1 MTHLT
6 EEHMVLH
13 YYGETGDRRS
23 TDAHLAECEPC
34 RRAFDELSAVL
45 QAMTGAD
52 VPERGESYGA
62 EVWARIQ
69 PKLEENLSRRGS
81 GWRARLHENLS
92 GSGLLT
98 LFTWPRLAAAGAL
111 ATLLVAAFLAGRYYP
126 TPAAPTAPAAP
137 ATASA
142 TPTPTAVRE
151 RILLVAVGE
160 HLDRSQMVLA
170 ELTNRDATAPADISA
185 EQDWARDL
193 VASNRLYRQ
202 AATRDG
208 NTAMAGVLDEL
219 ERVLVDIANGPATAS
234 PADLEQLRDRLEAQG
249 IVFKV
254 RVLGSQ
260 IKKDASRPL
269 AAAAPSP
276 L

>member
-6 EEHMVLH
+6 EDDMVLH
-13 YYGETGDRRS
+13 YYGEAGDMKS
-23 TDAHLAECEPC
+23 AGAHLAECEAC
-34 RRAFDELSAVL
+34 RREFEELSAAL

-52 VPERGESYGA
+52 VPERGASYGA

-69 PKLEENLSRRGS
+69 PQLDALEMQPWPRRL
-81 GWRARLHENLS
+81 AAF
-92 GSGLLT
+92 
-98 LFTWPRLAAAGAL
+98 FTWPRVAAAGAL
-111 ATLLVAAFLAGRYYP
+111 ATLLVAAFVAGRHFAP
-126 TPAAPTAPAAP
+126 PAPPAAPVRADAAP
-137 ATASA
+137 A
-142 TPTPTAVRE
+142 PTAVRE
-151 RILLVAVGE
+151 RILLIAVGE

-170 ELTNRDATAPADISA
+170 ELSNMDATGPVDISA

-202 AATRDG
+202 TAARDG
-208 NTAMAGVLDEL
+208 NTAVAGVLDEL

-234 PADLEQLRDRLEAQG
+234 PADLERLRDRLETQG
-249 IVFKV
+249 LSFRV
-254 RVLGSQ
+254 RILGSQ

-269 AAAAPSP
+269 AAPAPST

>member
-6 EEHMVLH
+6 EDDMVLH
-13 YYGETGDRRS
+13 YYGEAGDLRS
-23 TDAHLAECEPC
+23 ADAHLAECEAC
-34 RRAFDELSAVL
+34 RRTFEELSAAL
-45 QAMTGAD
+45 QAMTGVD

-69 PKLEENLSRRGS
+69 PRLDQQKLDQPETSSWAQPLG
-81 GWRARLHENLS
+81 AF
-92 GSGLLT
+92 
-98 LFTWPRLAAAGAL
+98 FTWPRLAAAGAL
-111 ATLLVAAFLAGRYYP
+111 ATIVLAAFLAGRYVGAP
-126 TPAAPTAPAAP
+126 ATPATPAAPVRADATPAPA
-137 ATASA
+137 
-142 TPTPTAVRE
+142 AVRE

-170 ELTNRDATAPADISA
+170 ELSNMGATGPVDISA

-202 AATRDG
+202 AAARDG
-208 NTAMAGVLDEL
+208 KTQVAGVLDEL

-234 PADLEQLRDRLEAQG
+234 PADLERLRERLETQG
-249 IVFKV
+249 LAFRVK
-254 RVLGSQ
+254 VLGSQ

-269 AAAAPSP
+269 AAVVPST

>member
-6 EEHMVLH
+6 EDDMVLH
-13 YYGETGDRRS
+13 YYGEAGDLGSAR
-23 TDAHLAECEPC
+23 AHLTECEAC
-34 RRAFDELSAVL
+34 RQTFEDLSRTL
-45 QAMTGAD
+45 QAMTAAD

-62 EVWARIQ
+62 QVWAGIQ
-69 PKLEENLSRRGS
+69 PRLATPEAHAWPRRV
-81 GWRARLHENLS
+81 AAF
-92 GSGLLT
+92 
-98 LFTWPRLAAAGAL
+98 FTWPRLATAGAL
-111 ATLLVAAFLAGRYYP
+111 ATLLVAAFVAGRYW
-126 TPAAPTAPAAP
+126 AAPAAP
-137 ATASA
+137 SA
-142 TPTPTAVRE
+142 PARAEAAPAPTAVRE

-160 HLDRSQMVLA
+160 HLDRTQMVLA
-170 ELTNRDATAPADISA
+170 ELSNIDAAGPVDISA

-202 AATRDG
+202 TAARDG
-208 NTAMAGVLDEL
+208 KAAVADVLGEL

-234 PADLEQLRDRLEAQG
+234 PADLERLRDRLESQG

-269 AAAAPSP
+269 SAPAPST

>member
-6 EEHMVLH
+6 EDDCVLH
-13 YYGETGDRRS
+13 YYGEAGDLRAAE
-23 TDAHLAECEPC
+23 AHLAECEAC
-34 RRAFDELSAVL
+34 RLTFEELSKAL
-45 QAMTGAD
+45 QAMSDQD

-69 PKLEENLSRRGS
+69 PKLEAPAMPPWPRR
-81 GWRARLHENLS
+81 
-92 GSGLLT
+92 LT
-98 LFTWPRLAAAGAL
+98 AFFTWPRLVTAGAL
-111 ATLLVAAFLAGRYYP
+111 ASLLVAAFVAGRYWAGP
-126 TPAAPTAPAAP
+126 APTAPARAE
-137 ATASA
+137 A
-142 TPTPTAVRE
+142 TPAPTSVRE

-170 ELTNRDATAPADISA
+170 ELSNMDATGPVDISA

-202 AATRDG
+202 TAARDG
-208 NTAMAGVLDEL
+208 KTAVAGVLDEL
-219 ERVLVDIANGPATAS
+219 ERVLVDIANGPSTAS
-234 PADLEQLRDRLEAQG
+234 PADLDQLRDRLESQG
-249 IVFKV
+249 IVFRVKV
-254 RVLGSQ
+254 LNSQ

-269 AAAAPSP
+269 AAPAPSA

>member
-6 EEHMVLH
+6 EGDCVLH
-13 YYGETGDRRS
+13 YYGEAGDVKS
-23 TDAHLAECEPC
+23 ADAHLAECEPC
-34 RRAFDELSAVL
+34 RRMFDELSRAL
-45 QAMTGAD
+45 QAMTGSEM
-52 VPERGESYGA
+52 PERSESYGA

-69 PKLEENLSRRGS
+69 PKLEAQEMQPWTRRVS
-81 GWRARLHENLS
+81 AF
-92 GSGLLT
+92 
-98 LFTWPRLAAAGAL
+98 FTWPRLAAAGAL
-111 ATLLVAAFLAGRYYP
+111 ATLLVAAFVAGRYW
-126 TPAAPTAPAAP
+126 AAP
-137 ATASA
+137 ATPSA
-142 TPTPTAVRE
+142 PAVADAAPAPAAVRE

-170 ELTNRDATAPADISA
+170 ELSNIDAADPVDISA

-202 AATRDG
+202 AAARDG
-208 NTAMAGVLDEL
+208 KTAVAGVLDEL

-234 PADLEQLRDRLEAQG
+234 PADLERLRDRLETQG
-249 IVFKV
+249 LSFRV

-269 AAAAPSP
+269 AAPAPST

>member
-6 EEHMVLH
+6 EDDMVLH
-13 YYGETGDRRS
+13 YYGEAGDLRS
-23 TDAHLAECEPC
+23 AEAHLAECEAC
-34 RRAFDELSAVL
+34 RREFEELSTAL
-45 QAMTGAD
+45 QAMTSAD

-69 PKLEENLSRRGS
+69 PQLDAPEVQPWTRRL
-81 GWRARLHENLS
+81 AAF
-92 GSGLLT
+92 
-98 LFTWPRLAAAGAL
+98 FTWPRLATAGAL
-111 ATLLVAAFLAGRYYP
+111 ATLLVAAFVAGRYWVP
-126 TPAAPTAPAAP
+126 PAAPPATPVRADATPAPA
-137 ATASA
+137 
-142 TPTPTAVRE
+142 AVRE
-151 RILLVAVGE
+151 RILLIAVGE

-170 ELTNRDATAPADISA
+170 ELSNMDAAVPVDISA

-208 NTAMAGVLDEL
+208 KTAVADVLDEL

-234 PADLEQLRDRLEAQG
+234 PADLERLRNRLETQG
-249 IVFKV
+249 LSFRV

-269 AAAAPSP
+269 AAPAPST